1 MGKLGKNYIYNICYQ
16 LLVLIAPIITAPY
29 LARVLGANY
38 LGISNYVVTVAGVF
52 TTIGLLGLQN
62 YAIREI
68 AYKRN
73 SDELERVFY
82 ELYVTRLMLGVITIA
97 IYIVYISVSKYPDLM
112 WIELMYVIAFFIDPC
127 WFYIGMEDM
136 GKAVSRNFFAKVT
149 NIIGIFVLVKN
160 QQDYVKYI
168 FLLSFMTLVAS
179 LLAIPHLWSYFR
191 IKFCVVPLK
200 AIKNHLLGSIQLFW
214 PQVATMVYLSVDKI
228 FLENFVSS
236 SAVAYYDQAEK
247 IVKIPLT
254 FITVLSTVMMPRL
267 ASHFA
272 SGNTKQ
278 VRDYM
283 VITIH
288 FSMFLACPM
297 MFGVAG
303 IASKM
308 IPWYL
313 GEGFSPVIQ
322 AIWVLSPIIVLISL
336 VGISGDQYLVATK
349 QTNVMTISY
358 CCAAFVNVVVD
369 FFLIPRYSIVGAA
382 IGTIVAYA
390 ISLLIQYRTLLKKV
404 DLRYDLLESCKYLAK
419 AFPMFVVVY
428 MLSRIFPAK
437 WTTTVA
443 QVLAGVVI
451 YFLILLLLKDKILK
465 LLIERACSLFN
476 QVKGLLAQK

>member
-52 TTIGLLGLQN
+52 TTIGLLGSQN

-68 AYKRN
+68 AYKK
-73 SDELERVFY
+73 SGDELEKVFY
-82 ELYVTRLMLGVITIA
+82 ELYATRLILGVITIA
-97 IYIVYISVSKYPDLM
+97 IYIAYISISKYPDLM

-136 GKAVSRNFFAKVT
+136 GKAVARNFFAKVA
-149 NIIGIFVLVKN
+149 NVIGIFVLVRN

-168 FLLSFMTLVAS
+168 FLLSFMTIVAS

-191 IKFCVVPLK
+191 IRLCVIPLR
-200 AIKNHLLGSIQLFW
+200 AIKRHLLGSIQLFW
-214 PQVATMVYLSVDKI
+214 PQVATMIYLSVDKI
-228 FLENFVSS
+228 LLENFISS

-267 ASHFA
+267 ANQFA
-272 SGNTKQ
+272 SGNTKRVQ
-278 VRDYM
+278 DYL
-283 VITIH
+283 ITTIR
-288 FSMFLACPM
+288 FSSLLAFPM

-303 IASKM
+303 IASKL

-313 GEGFSPVIQ
+313 GEEFSPVIQ
-322 AIWVLSPIIVLISL
+322 AIWVLSPIIVLTSL

-349 QTNVMTISY
+349 QTNIMTLSY
-358 CCAAFVNVVVD
+358 FCAAASNVLVD
-369 FFLIPRYSIVGAA
+369 LLLIPKYSIVGAS
-382 IGTIVAYA
+382 IGTIVAYVV
-390 ISLLIQYRTLLKKV
+390 SLLIQYKTMLKEIDLL
-404 DLRYDLLESCKYLAK
+404 YEMLESCMYLVK
-419 AFPMFVVVY
+419 AIPMIIVVLV
-428 MLSRIFPAK
+428 LSKIMPTSCM
-437 WTTTVA
+437 TTAVQILTV
-443 QVLAGVVI
+443 LPSSCN
-451 YFLILLLLKDKILK
+451 L
-465 LLIERACSLFN
+465 
-476 QVKGLLAQK
+476 

>member
-1 MGKLGKNYIYNICYQ
+1 MGKLGKNYIYNVCYQ

-82 ELYVTRLMLGVITIA
+82 ELYVTRMILGAITIA

-149 NIIGIFVLVKN
+149 NIIGIFVLVKS

-191 IKFCVVPLK
+191 IRFCVVPLNP
-200 AIKNHLLGSIQLFW
+200 IKHHLLGSIQLFW
-214 PQVATMVYLSVDKI
+214 PQVATMIYLSVDKI
-228 FLENFVSS
+228 LLENFISS

-267 ASHFA
+267 ANQFA
-272 SGNTKQ
+272 SGNTKRIQ
-278 VRDYM
+278 EYIVT
-283 VITIH
+283 TIR
-288 FSMFLACPM
+288 FSSLLAFPM

-313 GEGFSPVIQ
+313 GEEFSPVIQ
-322 AIWVLSPIIVLISL
+322 AIWVLSPIIVLTSL

-349 QTNVMTISY
+349 ETNIMTLSY
-358 CCAAFVNVVVD
+358 FCAAASNVLVD
-369 FFLIPRYSIVGAA
+369 LLLIPKYSIVGAS
-382 IGTIVAYA
+382 IGTIVAYVV
-390 ISLLIQYRTLLKKV
+390 SLLIQYKTMLKEIDLLYEMLESCMYLVKAIPMIIVVLVLSKIMPTSCMTTAVQILTGGISYFLTLLVFKDKMLKFLLIKARKLLKKK
-404 DLRYDLLESCKYLAK
+404 S
-419 AFPMFVVVY
+419 
-428 MLSRIFPAK
+428 
-437 WTTTVA
+437 
-443 QVLAGVVI
+443 
-451 YFLILLLLKDKILK
+451 
-465 LLIERACSLFN
+465 
-476 QVKGLLAQK
+476 

>member
-52 TTIGLLGLQN
+52 TTIGLLGSQN

-68 AYKRN
+68 AYKK
-73 SDELERVFY
+73 SGDELEKVFY
-82 ELYVTRLMLGVITIA
+82 ELYATRLILGVITIA
-97 IYIVYISVSKYPDLM
+97 IYIAYISISKYPDLM

-136 GKAVSRNFFAKVT
+136 GKAVARNFFAKVA
-149 NIIGIFVLVKN
+149 NVIGIFVLVRN

-168 FLLSFMTLVAS
+168 FLLSFMTIVAS

-191 IKFCVVPLK
+191 IRLCVIPLR
-200 AIKNHLLGSIQLFW
+200 AIKRHLLGSIQLFW
-214 PQVATMVYLSVDKI
+214 PQVATMIYLSVDKI
-228 FLENFVSS
+228 LLENFISS

-267 ASHFA
+267 ANQFA
-272 SGNTKQ
+272 SGNTKRVQ
-278 VRDYM
+278 DYL
-283 VITIH
+283 ITTIR
-288 FSMFLACPM
+288 FSSLLAFPM

-303 IASKM
+303 IASKL

-313 GEGFSPVIQ
+313 GEEFSPVIQ
-322 AIWVLSPIIVLISL
+322 AIWVLSPIIVLTSL

-349 QTNVMTISY
+349 QTNIMTLSY
-358 CCAAFVNVVVD
+358 FCAAASNVLVD
-369 FFLIPRYSIVGAA
+369 LLLIPKYSIVGAS
-382 IGTIVAYA
+382 IGTIVAYVV
-390 ISLLIQYRTLLKKV
+390 SLLIQYKTMLKEIDLL
-404 DLRYDLLESCKYLAK
+404 YEMLESCMYLVK
-419 AFPMFVVVY
+419 AIPMIIVVLV
-428 MLSRIFPAK
+428 LSKIMPTSCM
-437 WTTTVA
+437 TTAVQILT
-443 QVLAGVVI
+443 GGI
-451 YFLILLLLKDKILK
+451 SYFLTLLVFKDKMLK
-465 LLIERACSLFN
+465 FLLIKAR
-476 QVKGLLAQK
+476 

>member
-1 MGKLGKNYIYNICYQ
+1 MI
-16 LLVLIAPIITAPY
+16 
-29 LARVLGANY
+29 
-38 LGISNYVVTVAGVF
+38 
-52 TTIGLLGLQN
+52 
-62 YAIREI
+62 
-68 AYKRN
+68 
-73 SDELERVFY
+73 
-82 ELYVTRLMLGVITIA
+82 LGVITIA
-97 IYIVYISVSKYPDLM
+97 IYIAYILISKYPDLM

-136 GKAVSRNFFAKVT
+136 GKAVARNFFAKVA
-149 NIIGIFVLVKN
+149 NVIGIFVLVRN

-191 IKFCVVPLK
+191 IRLCIIPLR
-200 AIKNHLLGSIQLFW
+200 AIKRHLLGSIQLFW
-214 PQVATMVYLSVDKI
+214 PQVATMIYLSVDKI
-228 FLENFVSS
+228 FLENFISS

-267 ASHFA
+267 ANQFA
-272 SGNTKQ
+272 SGNTKRVQ
-278 VRDYM
+278 DYL
-283 VITIH
+283 ITTIR
-288 FSMFLACPM
+288 FSSLLAFPM

-303 IASKM
+303 IASKL

-313 GEGFSPVIQ
+313 GEEFSPVIQ

-358 CCAAFVNVVVD
+358 CCAAFANVVVD

-428 MLSRIFPAK
+428 VLSRIFPAK

-451 YFLILLLLKDKILK
+451 YFLTLLLLKDKMLK
-465 LLIERACSLFN
+465 LLIERACSLFS